1 MLFSSSSFLT
11 PSTPTSHSSAQESK
25 PNIAGAGIA
34 AKTESLETA
43 FLVEISRNEAR
54 VLKTLID
61 SGGKTTFEDLAK
73 KSGLADSAVARA
85 VLNLSQNRLVREKV
99 EKKTELSLT
108 DEGRTF
114 ARVGLPE
121 RIILLEVKN
130 AGGRLS
136 LKQALQRSK
145 LAEKYGSIATGWIS
159 RKKWGTIEKSGP
171 ELVIVASSETPV
183 DDGEEILAR
192 LKRDILI
199 LEELPPIL
207 KEAALL
213 LTRRN
218 LVESK
223 VRNDREIEI
232 TEKGRTLGLSASAH
246 TEVSSLTG
254 DMIVSGEWEKVKLRS
269 YNVSSPVP
277 RTFPG
282 KYHPYLRFLRTV
294 KRKLVGLG
302 FREAVGPLVETAFI
316 NDDCLYM
323 PQDHPAREI
332 HDLYYLKDPSR
343 ASLEEYSTLVD
354 RVAQTHENG
363 WKTGS
368 TGWRYK
374 FSRDEASKLILRSHG
389 TALSVRSM
397 LSKELQIPGKYFAIA
412 RCFRPEMLD
421 KTHLTE
427 FNQAEGIVLDSSLN
441 LQNLLGILEMF
452 AKEVAGADKVRF
464 KPDYFP
470 FTEPSVE
477 LQAYREGY
485 GWMEFGGS
493 GIFRPEVTE
502 PLGVK
507 VPVLAWGLGIDRL
520 YMMSRRIQDIRQLF
534 TSDLEWIREQPVG

>member
-1 MLFSSSSFLT
+1 
-11 PSTPTSHSSAQESK
+11 
-25 PNIAGAGIA
+25 
-34 AKTESLETA
+34 
-43 FLVEISRNEAR
+43 LVEISQNEAK

-61 SGGKTTFEDLAK
+61 SGGKSILEDLAK

-85 VLNLSQNRLVREKV
+85 ILNLSQNQLAKERV
-99 EKKTELSLT
+99 EKKTELTLT

-121 RIILLEVKN
+121 RMILEEVRKR
-130 AGGRLS
+130 GGRLS
-136 LKQALQRSK
+136 LKDALQYAK
-145 LAEKYGSIATGWIS
+145 LAAKYDSIAAGWIS
-159 RKKWGTIEKSGP
+159 RKKWGSVEKSGP
-171 ELVIVASSETPV
+171 DLMIVARREVPKG
-183 DDGEEILAR
+183 DDEEILE
-192 LKRDILI
+192 LLRDRTLI
-199 LEELPPIL
+199 LEELSNNL
-207 KEAALL
+207 KDAALR
-213 LTRRN
+213 LTKRN
-218 LVESK
+218 LVEPK
-223 VRNDREIEI
+223 MRNEREIEI
-232 TEKGRTLGLSASAH
+232 TEAGRNAGTTSPAQP
-246 TEVSSLTG
+246 EVSSLTG
-254 DMIVSGEWEKVKLRS
+254 DMIASGEWEKVNLRN
-269 YNVSSPVP
+269 YNVSSAVP

-282 KYHPYLRFLRTV
+282 KYHPYLRFLRMV
-294 KRKLVGLG
+294 KRKLVALG

-316 NDDCLYM
+316 NCDCLYM

-332 HDLYYLKDPSR
+332 HDLYYLKDPSK
-343 ASLEEYSTLVD
+343 ASLEEYGSLVD

-397 LSKELQIPGKYFAIA
+397 LSKDLEIPGKHFAIA
-412 RCFRPEMLD
+412 RCFRPDMLD

-427 FNQAEGIVLDSSLN
+427 FNQAEGIVLDPSLN
-441 LQNLLGILEMF
+441 LRNLLGILEMF
-452 AKEVAGADKVRF
+452 AKEVAGADRVRF

-477 LQAYREGY
+477 LQAYREGF

-534 TSDLEWIREQPVG
+534 TSDLEWIREQTVG

>member
-1 MLFSSSSFLT
+1 
-11 PSTPTSHSSAQESK
+11 
-25 PNIAGAGIA
+25 
-34 AKTESLETA
+34 
-43 FLVEISRNEAR
+43 LVEISQNEAR
-54 VLKTLID
+54 VLKTLVD
-61 SGGKTTFEDLAK
+61 SGGKASLEDLTK
-73 KSGLADSAVARA
+73 KSGLANSAVARA
-85 VLNLSQNRLVREKV
+85 VLNLYENQFVKEHV

-121 RIILLEVKN
+121 RIVLQEVKN
-130 AGGRLS
+130 RGGRLS
-136 LKQALQRSK
+136 LKEALQHSK
-145 LAEKYGSIATGWIS
+145 LAENYGSIATGWIS
-159 RKKWGTIEKSGP
+159 RKKWGTIEKSGSD
-171 ELVIVASSETPV
+171 LVIVARSEAPV
-183 DDGEEILAR
+183 DDDEEVLAR
-192 LKRDILI
+192 LKKDVLI
-199 LEELPPIL
+199 LEELPRSL
-207 KEAALL
+207 ADAALR

-218 LVESK
+218 LIESR
-223 VRNDREIEI
+223 VRNDREVEI
-232 TEKGRTLGLSASAH
+232 TEAGRSIGTTATSQA
-246 TEVSSLTG
+246 EVSSLTG
-254 DMIVSGEWEKVKLRS
+254 NMIVSGDWEKLKLRT
-269 YNVSSPVP
+269 YNVSSAGP

-282 KYHPYLRFLRTV
+282 KYHPYLRFLRRV
-294 KRKLVGLG
+294 KRKLVALG
-302 FREAVGPLVETAFI
+302 FREAEGPLVETAFI
-316 NDDCLYM
+316 NCDCLYM

-343 ASLEEYSTLVD
+343 VSLEAYGGLVD

-368 TGWRYK
+368 TGWRYN

-389 TALSVRSM
+389 TALSVRTM
-397 LSKELQIPGKYFAIA
+397 LSKDLQIPGKYFAIA
-412 RCFRPEMLD
+412 RCFRPDMLD

-427 FNQAEGIVLDSSLN
+427 FNQAEGIVLDPSLN
-441 LQNLLGILEMF
+441 LRNLLGILEMF

-477 LQAYREGY
+477 LQAYREGF

-534 TSDLEWIREQPVG
+534 TSDLEWIREQTVG